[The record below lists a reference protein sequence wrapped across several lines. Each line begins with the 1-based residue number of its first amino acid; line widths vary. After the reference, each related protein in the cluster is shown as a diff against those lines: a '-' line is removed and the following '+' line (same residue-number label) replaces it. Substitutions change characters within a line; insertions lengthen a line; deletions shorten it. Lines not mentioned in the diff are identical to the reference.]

1 MLGRSQARACAR
13 SLLDGLVV
21 GEAMVELGTAV
32 VGVAVG
38 TVGGV
43 GEPDSGV
50 SVGWVWPRMWCCGCD
65 VVTAGG
71 GGSMSTGSGGIGVGV
86 VVSVVSAGLNSPT
99 RGMPHLSPEYHG

>member
-1 MLGRSQARACAR
+1 M
-13 SLLDGLVV
+13 DGLVV

-50 SVGWVWPRMWCCGCD
+50 SVGWVWPRMWCCGGGAVT
-65 VVTAGG
+65 VVGG
-71 GGSMSTGSGGIGVGV
+71 VAMSPGRVG
-86 VVSVVSAGLNSPT
+86 
-99 RGMPHLSPEYHG
+99 